1 VKHIFGAV
9 LIWMGVYY
17 LQTPLALVHPTAPR
31 ALLLTTTAGI
41 AVYLLFLDRSGGGMR
56 AFVWVRR
63 SLGIVAAALV
73 VWLLS
78 PAPPERIEW
87 RTYSDAA
94 FQEAVALRRPILL
107 DFTADWCAACKE
119 LEHKTF
125 SDPAVGRAAGRFVA
139 LRADMTNFGGP
150 EAKQWQKRYGIKGL
164 PTVVRLVPL

>member
-1 VKHIFGAV
+1 
-9 LIWMGVYY
+9 
-17 LQTPLALVHPTAPR
+17 
-31 ALLLTTTAGI
+31 
-41 AVYLLFLDRSGGGMR
+41 MR
-56 AFVWVRR
+56 AFVWARR

-78 PAPPERIEW
+78 PAPTERIEW

-94 FQEAVALRRPILL
+94 FREAVALRRPILL